1 VAFAGQLDHHA
12 GTQDG
17 VLLLAADPLE
27 QLSRCP
33 FSGGEGARVER
44 HEYRLQGWGGRLAG
58 ALVGGGEGPLADRF
72 GVAGRHAQPVA
83 GDGLAQRRPGGAE
96 FGGGGVDAAEL
107 LGELE
112 GMLGLSPVGEEPAGL
127 VAQRTSTGDQL
138 ALGDSRWRGEL
149 IGSYLWIGFLSDM
162 TLLFLATG

>member
-1 VAFAGQLDHHA
+1 
-12 GTQDG
+12 
-17 VLLLAADPLE
+17 
-27 QLSRCP
+27 
-33 FSGGEGARVER
+33 
-44 HEYRLQGWGGRLAG
+44 
-58 ALVGGGEGPLADRF
+58 
-72 GVAGRHAQPVA
+72 VA